1 MSYVTNLEYK
11 KNENNEVTAAIYPLK
26 QIIEDNDR
34 YLERLG
40 GSKNVSSENIG
51 TSRFEGLGVPVG
63 LYLSKKQ
70 INDIDRLQKN
80 PKIHKG
86 CNVIDEEQFN
96 RLLEKIVRKS
106 KHRTSM
112 KRRAVS
118 KTQSKKNMK

>member
-1 MSYVTNLEYK
+1 MSYVTNFEYK
-11 KNENNEVTAAIYPLK
+11 KNDNNEVTAAIYPLK
-26 QIIEDNDR
+26 QIIEENDR

-40 GSKNVSSENIG
+40 GSKNVSSENNG

-80 PKIHKG
+80 PKIRKE
-86 CNVIDEEQFN
+86 CNVIDEEQFD

-106 KHRTSM
+106 KHRTSAK
-112 KRRAVS
+112 KRIVPKMR
-118 KTQSKKNMK
+118 SKKNMK